1 MRAKK
6 FIMRLCFL
14 ASDITNGGAREEE
27 YFLIGDKNRSAEYA
41 IFYPLFSDMEKKKK
55 IVQKTSQFGRRRRTG
70 RRGRLFPS
78 VV

>member
-41 IFYPLFSDMEKKKK
+41 IFYPLFSDMEKKK
-55 IVQKTSQFGRRRRTG
+55 IVQKTSQFGRRTG
-70 RRGRLFPS
+70 RRGRLFSS